1 MLHVGGISVFFCCS
15 GTDEAA
21 ETTEQ
26 TKSNISA
33 AGSAMLVSVRK

>member
-1 MLHVGGISVFFCCS
+1 MLHVGGISVFCCS